1 MEIKIIDNS
10 GVRMNFEFDYR
21 HVTPKLDFNQI
32 LIEIRKSFKLQFEKV
47 NSLFSSDDI
56 FFHVNLE
63 LESYYGENILGL
75 FDAHQS
81 SNTIFYFR
89 IYQNTIR
96 QIIEKKI
103 YASDD
108 FYEYDDTILHEI
120 IHAADYVMISKT
132 DTIEAT
138 NKKVNNFEDAALV
151 LNENLKKTHFNW
163 TAVNIIERFRNE
175 GIAVLGEKLLGNN
188 PDLLFDNDVEHITN
202 QFKHVLEFCIK
213 TSESID
219 LIYSLSEKNE
229 IYDVLDKSSSEA
241 YIYGHIIFLL
251 IIALQDEDKKEICTD
266 AVQYFLGNLE
276 KKPTKEKALEILKI
290 AINTDLS
297 DYINGLLIE
306 PFHHYNS
313 SVIDKQVIFNFCAHI
328 QGESNIDAI
337 KILTENTFTT
347 VYDKFI
353 NLMQKTVGYPMTQ
366 EEIVDYSKSFVI
378 TKDSDEI
385 KKCIK
390 DQMNY
395 LLPLAIEEQNE
406 IAIWSLTYLFDEE
419 ELIYDSIPFFG
430 YQDDW
435 LVLNAAIRLIK
446 TSKNNNNG
454 LLQD

>member
-1 MEIKIIDNS
+1 MEIRIIDNS

-21 HVTPKLDFNQI
+21 HVSPKLDFNEI
-32 LIEIRKSFKLQFEKV
+32 LIEIKKSFKLQLEKV
-47 NSLFSSDDI
+47 SSLFSSDDI

-63 LESYYGENILGL
+63 LSSDYGENILGL

-96 QIIEKKI
+96 QLIEKQI
-103 YASDD
+103 YNNEA
-108 FYEYDDTILHEI
+108 FLEYEDTILHEI
-120 IHAADYVMISKT
+120 IHAADYVIISKT

-138 NKKVNNFEDAALV
+138 NKKVRSFEDTALKS
-151 LNENLKKTHFNW
+151 NENLNKNPFNW

-188 PDLLFDNDVEHITN
+188 PDVLYNYDVEHITN

-229 IYDVLDKSSSEA
+229 LYAVLDKSSGEA
-241 YIYGHIIFLL
+241 YIYGHIILLL
-251 IIALQDEDKKEICTD
+251 IIALQHDDKKEICMD
-266 AVQYFLGNLE
+266 AVDYFLGNLE
-276 KKPTKEKALEILKI
+276 KKPTKEKSLEILKI
-290 AINTDLS
+290 AITTDLS

-313 SVIDKQVIFNFCAHI
+313 SIIDKQVILNFCAHI
-328 QGESNIDAI
+328 QGESNTDAI
-337 KILTENTFTT
+337 KILTENTFNT

-353 NLMQKTVGYPMTQ
+353 NLMQITVGYRMTL

-385 KKCIK
+385 KNCIK

-406 IAIWSLTYLFDEE
+406 IAIWALTYLFDEE

-446 TSKNNNNG
+446 TSKNNNHG
-454 LLQD
+454 LLQN